1 MELGVS
7 SLGFIIETGLSK
19 EYQNVY
25 DLLYHSTEACL
36 TIAEEKDLNLVELV
50 IDPPELQNDEKRALF
65 IDLVNS
71 YSIRKQV
78 HGPFVDVN
86 LCSYNTMISKA
97 SVNIYKD
104 TAKLCEEISAK
115 IMTIHPGLANFL
127 LKDYNKQQLK
137 YAIDQ
142 LLKFT
147 SKYNL
152 IICLENMTKKAGI
165 MLDERNIDE
174 IFSFINNESLFL
186 TYDTSHFYTTNGD
199 IKLLWDK
206 FHNRIKNVH
215 LVDNFTTESDT
226 HPVLG
231 IGKIN
236 FKLLFIIMKKYY
248 YKGPL
253 IIELSSGKDLDKS
266 LNFINRF
273 L

>member
-1 MELGVS
+1 MELGIS
-7 SLGFIIETGLSK
+7 SLGFIIEMGLSK
-19 EYQNVY
+19 GYQNVF
-25 DLLYHSTEACL
+25 DLLYRSTEACL

-50 IDPPELQNDEKRALF
+50 IDPPDIENDEKRALF

-86 LCSYNTMISKA
+86 LCSYNSGISKA
-97 SVNIYKD
+97 SVDIYKD
-104 TAKLCEEISAK
+104 TAKLCEEISVK

-127 LKDYNKQQLK
+127 IKDYNKQQLK
-137 YAIDQ
+137 HAIDQ
-142 LLKFT
+142 LLNFI

-152 IICLENMTKKAGI
+152 IICLENMTQKAGI
-165 MLDERNIDE
+165 MLDEYNIEE

-199 IKLLWDK
+199 IERLWDK
-206 FHNRIKNVH
+206 FHNKIKNVH

-231 IGKIN
+231 TGKIN
-236 FKLLFIIMKKYY
+236 FKLLFNIMKKYY